1 MGAEVLGTPLTLE
14 QLSDFLHAQP
24 GVVLVG
30 GQALAFWAD
39 YYDALGTGYESGL
52 TRDLDFFGTR
62 DQARIHALALQARFP
77 ERVTFQMATLDTPPP
92 STAVIF
98 VEDIDGQLE
107 PLVIDYI
114 SAMAGYQYET
124 ERRMLERAP
133 QVHVAGVPI
142 HAMHPF
148 DCLKSRIHNLA
159 LIPRKR
165 SELGIEQ
172 AQTSIRVVRAMLGD
186 DCAAGW
192 NRERSTAL
200 RTAEAI
206 IELALHRH
214 EWKLDTCMASMSWG
228 PSPLRRSATAS
239 RTPAGPRR
247 AGTWMRASRAA
258 TPGCLR
264 SQVAD
269 V

>member
-1 MGAEVLGTPLTLE
+1 VGAEVLGTPLTLE
-14 QLSDFLHAQP
+14 QLSYFLHAQP

-77 ERVTFQMATLDTPPP
+77 DRVTFQMATLDTPPP

-133 QVHVAGVPI
+133 HVHVAGVPI
-142 HAMHPF
+142 RAMHPF

-172 AQTSIRVVRAMLGD
+172 ARTSIRVVRAMLKD

-192 NRERSTAL
+192 DRERSTAL

-214 EWKLDTCMASMSWG
+214 GMEARPLYGIDVLEAIPAEAFCDRFKDTRW
-228 PSPLRRSATAS
+228 PQVRRYVDARFKRRYA
-239 RTPAGPRR
+239 RLPAISVR
-247 AGTWMRASRAA
+247 
-258 TPGCLR
+258 
-264 SQVAD
+264 
-269 V
+269 